1 MNIPIY
7 RAKKIDSDVYV
18 EGTIFIKRQQK
29 IMKMM
34 NQRKEKK

>member
-34 NQRKEKK
+34 KKFKKQ